1 MRIKL
6 NDGRRMAGP
15 NGNYGPGEEIDVP
28 DKIGKQIIDAGHAA
42 EVAIVAPAEQA
53 TAKAQSKS
61 APKKKS
67 APKRKTKSKKVPKK
81 AKEDDDEAESDAD

>member
-15 NGNYGPGEEIDVP
+15 NGNYGPGEEIEVP
-28 DKIGKQIIDAGHAA
+28 DKIGKQIIAAGHAVESA
-42 EVAIVAPAEQA
+42 TVAPAEQA
-53 TAKAQSKS
+53 TAKAQSKP

-67 APKRKTKSKKVPKK
+67 TPKRKSKSKKAPKK
-81 AKEDDDEAESDAD
+81 AKEDDDGSESEAD